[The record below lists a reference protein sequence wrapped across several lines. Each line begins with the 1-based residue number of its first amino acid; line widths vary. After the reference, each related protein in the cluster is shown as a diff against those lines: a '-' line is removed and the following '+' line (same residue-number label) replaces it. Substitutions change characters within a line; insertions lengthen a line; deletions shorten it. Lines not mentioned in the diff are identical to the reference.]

1 MKKYILI
8 LIVSVVWSLPVSAQS
23 SHNEANMEEIIETD
37 LNAEEVNPIQEPE
50 MNPMAI
56 ISSIMNEQSPVLPDP
71 SNTPGDPGNP
81 DAPIDS
87 KMWILLIFVLII
99 GFYQYSKSK
108 QSKSISNI

>member
-23 SHNEANMEEIIETD
+23 SHNEANTEEIIESD
-37 LNAEEVNPIQEPE
+37 LNTEEVNSIQEPG
-50 MNPMAI
+50 MNPMGI

-81 DAPIDS
+81 DAPIDAHI
-87 KMWILLIFVLII
+87 WFLLILVAAF
-99 GFYQYSKSK
+99 GAYQYKK
-108 QSKSISNI
+108 QSTKTA

>member
-23 SHNEANMEEIIETD
+23 SQNETNTEEIIESD
-37 LNAEEVNPIQEPE
+37 LNTGEVNPIQEPG

-81 DAPIDS
+81 DAPVDAHI
-87 KMWILLIFVLII
+87 WFLLILVAAFGV
-99 GFYQYSKSK
+99 YQYKK
-108 QSKSISNI
+108 QSTKTA

>member
-23 SHNEANMEEIIETD
+23 SHNEANTEEIIESD
-37 LNAEEVNPIQEPE
+37 LNTGEVNPIQEPG
-50 MNPMAI
+50 MNPMGI

-81 DAPIDS
+81 DAPVDAHI
-87 KMWILLIFVLII
+87 WFLLLLVAAF
-99 GFYQYSKSK
+99 GAYQYKK
-108 QSKSISNI
+108 QSTKTA

>member
-23 SHNEANMEEIIETD
+23 SHNEANTEEIIESD
-37 LNAEEVNPIQEPE
+37 LNTGEVNPIQEPG
-50 MNPMAI
+50 MNPMGI

-81 DAPIDS
+81 DAPVDAHL
-87 KMWILLIFVLII
+87 WFLLLLVAAF
-99 GFYQYSKSK
+99 GAYQYKK
-108 QSKSISNI
+108 QSTKTA

>member
-23 SHNEANMEEIIETD
+23 SHNEAITEEIIESD
-37 LNAEEVNPIQEPE
+37 LNTGEVNPIQEPG
-50 MNPMAI
+50 MNPMGI

-81 DAPIDS
+81 DAPVDAHI
-87 KMWILLIFVLII
+87 WFLLLLVAAF
-99 GFYQYSKSK
+99 GAYQYKK
-108 QSKSISNI
+108 QSTKTA